1 MQIRKILGTGIVL
14 AAAFAYVSPIY
25 SHSTAREN
33 FNKDWTFEK
42 DGKSRKLN
50 LPHDWGVEYPFE
62 QIYPGETGKLPW
74 WGKATYTKNLNV
86 SQPEL
91 ESGTRYLL
99 DIDGAMSGAKVFVN
113 GQQAA
118 EWPYGYASFRADMTP
133 YVKAGDNEIQITLD
147 NPENSSRWY
156 PGGGVY
162 RNVWLTKE
170 APVSVGQW
178 GTYLVATPGEGNTAD
193 VNLEI
198 TLDSNVKPYVG
209 DVTTK
214 IYDGNKVIASA
225 TTTDSISDGKVLVQD
240 FTLKDVELW
249 SPETPKM
256 YLAQTTVI
264 NPDGKEA
271 VYNTPFGV
279 RSIEFTPEGFYLNGE
294 KSFLKGVCLHHDAG
308 ALGAVWNNT
317 AWERRLKLL
326 KEMGCNAIRTSHNPP
341 APEFLELCDSLGFLV
356 EDEFTD
362 SWTLPLNKKPNGY
375 VSLYDKWAE
384 KDLKAMIH
392 RDRNHPS
399 VVLWSIGNECEEQ
412 LDPTTWWVPLT
423 LYDIVKQTDPTRP
436 VTSGNNKLPAYKTA
450 YHLVNDVYGFN
461 YKPHAYADFHKR
473 YPNQPVIGAE
483 TASCVS
489 TRGYY
494 QFPVSDEKGKGWND
508 GAPYQVSSYDLYAP
522 GWASK
527 PDYEWEFE
535 DQAPYLCG
543 EFVWTGI
550 DYLGEPTP
558 YNVDWSILTN
568 FTSPEEKAK
577 AEEALKQQAQTPPPA
592 RSSYFGII
600 DLAGFPKD
608 RYYIYQSRWNPELP
622 MAHIL
627 PHWNWEGR
635 EGEVTPV
642 HVYTSGDSAE
652 LFVNGV
658 SQGKKTKGEREY
670 RLRWDD
676 VTYTPGTVEVVAY
689 KDGKEWARDKVTTTG
704 KASQIKMSE
713 DYKGP
718 DLTYVKV
725 EIADKEGK
733 MVPDANNDLK
743 FSISG
748 PGKIVATDAGDPTS
762 HIPFYSKE
770 LPAFNGLCS
779 VIVERTGPGKITVKA
794 DSKGLKSGKI
804 TL

>member
-1 MQIRKILGTGIVL
+1 MKIRGILTGLMIGGVAL
-14 AAAFAYVSPIY
+14 TGWSQ
-25 SHSTAREN
+25 STARKN
-33 FNKDWTFEK
+33 FNSGWTYEK
-42 DGKSRKLN
+42 DGKTRVLD

-74 WGKATYTKNLNV
+74 WGKAKYSKKLDV
-86 SQPEL
+86 KAEEL
-91 ESGTRYLL
+91 AKGERFLL
-99 DIDGAMSGAKVFVN
+99 DIDGAMSDAKVYCN
-113 GQQAA
+113 GEKVT
-118 EWPYGYASFRADMTP
+118 EWPYGYASFQADLTP
-133 YVKAGDNEIQITLD
+133 YLKAGENEITVTLD

-156 PGGGVY
+156 PGGGIY

-178 GTYLVATPGEGNTAD
+178 GTYLVATPTDNGNANVD
-193 VNLEI
+193 LEI
-198 TLDSNVKPYVG
+198 SLASNQAPYVG
-209 DVTTK
+209 KVVTK
-214 IYDGNKVIASA
+214 ILDGNNVIGEVV
-225 TTTDSISDGKVLVQD
+225 TTDSISNGAVINQN
-240 FTLKDVELW
+240 FNLKGIQLW
-249 SPETPKM
+249 SPESPKL
-256 YLAQTTVI
+256 YTAQTTVV
-264 NPDGKEA
+264 NPDGREA
-271 VYNTPFGV
+271 VYTTPFGI
-279 RSIEFTPEGFYLNGE
+279 RKAEFTPEGFFLNGE

-317 AWERRLKLL
+317 AWERRLQLL

-341 APEFLELCDSLGFLV
+341 APELLELCDQMGFLV

-362 SWTLPLNKKPNGY
+362 TWKLTLNKKPNGY
-375 VSLYDKWAE
+375 ARLFDEWAE
-384 KDLKAMIH
+384 KDLTAFIK

-412 LDPTTWWVPLT
+412 LDPSTWWVPMK
-423 LYDIVKQTDPTRP
+423 LYDITKQTDPTRP

-461 YKPHAYADFHKR
+461 YKPFAYEDFHKR

-494 QFPVSDEKGKGWND
+494 QFPVEEDKGKGWVD

-527 PDYEWEFE
+527 PDYEWSYE
-535 DQAPYLCG
+535 DQAPYLTG

-608 RYYIYQSRWNPELP
+608 RYYLYQSRWNPDKP

-635 EGEVTPV
+635 EGEVTPI

-658 SQGKKTKGEREY
+658 SKGKKSKGNLEY

-676 VTYTPGTVEVVAY
+676 IVYEPGTVEVVAY
-689 KDGKEWARDKVTTTG
+689 KNGKEWARDKVQTTG
-704 KASQIKMSE
+704 KAEKLVLSE
-713 DYKGP
+713 DYAGD
-718 DLTYVKV
+718 DLIYVKV
-725 EIADKEGK
+725 EVADKDGQ
-733 MVPDANNDLK
+733 MVPTANNDLK

-748 PGKIVATDAGDPTS
+748 PGKIVACDAGDPTS

-779 VIVERTGPGKITVKA
+779 VIVERTGKGKITLKA
-794 DSKGLKSGKI
+794 SSKGLKGGEL
-804 TL
+804 TLR

>member
-1 MQIRKILGTGIVL
+1 MRYLFSLFFLSVFLLASANSTG
-14 AAAFAYVSPIY
+14 
-25 SHSTAREN
+25 RQN
-33 FNKDWTFEK
+33 FNKGWTYEK
-42 DGKSRKLN
+42 DGNVRVLD
-50 LPHDWGVEYPFE
+50 LPHDWGVESPFE

-74 WGKATYTKNLNV
+74 WGKASYSKQFNV
-86 SQPEL
+86 TE
-91 ESGTRYLL
+91 EEMEAATRFLL
-99 DIDGAMSGAKVFVN
+99 DIDGAMSGAQVFLN
-113 GQQAA
+113 GQKVT
-118 EWPYGYASFRADMTP
+118 EWPYGYASFRADLTP
-133 YVKAGDNEIQITLD
+133 YIQVGANEVEIKLD
-147 NPENSSRWY
+147 NKENSSRWY

-162 RNVWLTKE
+162 RDVWLTKE

-178 GTYLVATPGEGNTAD
+178 GTYLVPTYLGDGKAE

-198 TLDSNVKPYVG
+198 TLESSLKPYVG
-209 DVTTK
+209 TVKTEILDN
-214 IYDGNKVIASA
+214 GKVMTQVS
-225 TTTDSISDGKVLVQD
+225 TTDSISNNAVINQKFNLNNI
-240 FTLKDVELW
+240 ELW
-249 SPETPKM
+249 SPEHPKM
-256 YLAQTTVI
+256 YMAKTTVV

-271 VYNTPFGV
+271 VYETPFGI
-279 RSIEFTPEGFYLNGE
+279 RTIEFTPEGFFLNGE

-308 ALGAVWNNT
+308 ALGAVWNRD
-317 AWERRLKLL
+317 AWVRRLQLL
-326 KEMGCNAIRTSHNPP
+326 KDMGCNAIRTSHNPP
-341 APEFLELCDSLGFLV
+341 APEFLDLCDTMGFLV

-362 SWTLPLNKKPNGY
+362 SWTIPLNKKPNGY
-375 VSLYDKWAE
+375 VSLFNDWAE
-384 KDLKAMIH
+384 KDLTSFIR

-412 LDPTTWWVPLT
+412 LEPTTWWVPMM
-423 LYDIVKQTDPTRP
+423 LYDITKQTDPTRP

-461 YKPHAYADFHKR
+461 YKPHAYEDFHKR
-473 YPNQPVIGAE
+473 YPNQAVIGAE

-494 QFPVSDEKGKGWND
+494 QFPVEEDKGKGWVD
-508 GAPYQVSSYDLYAP
+508 GAPFQVSSYDLYAP

-527 PDYEWEFE
+527 PDYEWAYE

-568 FTSPEEKAK
+568 FTSQEEKAK
-577 AEEALKQQAQTPPPA
+577 AEAALKEQAKTPPPA

-608 RYYIYQSRWNPELP
+608 RYYLYQSRWNPELP

-635 EGEVTPV
+635 EGEITPI

-652 LFVNGV
+652 LFVNGE
-658 SQGKKTKGEREY
+658 SKGMKKKGDLEY

-676 VTYTPGTVEVVAY
+676 IVYQPGVVEVVAY
-689 KDGKEWARDKVTTTG
+689 KDGKEWARDKVETVG
-704 KASQIKMSE
+704 KADRLKLYT
-713 DYKGP
+713 DYSGDK
-718 DLTYVKV
+718 LTYVTLEV
-725 EIADKEGK
+725 ADKEGR
-733 MVPDANNDLK
+733 MVPTAQNMLN

-779 VIVERTGPGKITVKA
+779 VIVERTGPGKITLKA
-794 DSKGLKSGKI
+794 TSPGLKKGSL

>member
-1 MQIRKILGTGIVL
+1 MKIKGLFITACLTGLTFSSAL
-14 AAAFAYVSPIY
+14 AN
-25 SHSTAREN
+25 STAREN
-33 FNKDWTFEK
+33 FNEGWTFEK
-42 DGKSRKLN
+42 DGQSRVLN

-74 WGKATYTKNLNV
+74 WGKAKYSKTLNV
-86 SQPEL
+86 DGNEKA
-91 ESGTRYLL
+91 EGTRYLL

-113 GQQAA
+113 DQLVT

-133 YVKAGDNEIQITLD
+133 FLEEGDNTVVITLD

-170 APVSVGQW
+170 APVSVGHW
-178 GTYLVATPGEGNTAD
+178 GTYLVATPEGDGKAN
-193 VNLEI
+193 VNLAI
-198 TLDSNVKPYVG
+198 TLESTVAPYVG
-209 DVTTK
+209 KVSTD
-214 IYDGNKVIASA
+214 ILDGGKVISSQVS
-225 TTTDSISDGKVLVQD
+225 TDSIKDGAVLTQN
-240 FTLKDVELW
+240 FNLNNIELW
-249 SPETPKM
+249 SPENPKM
-256 YLAQTTVI
+256 YLAKTTVE

-271 VYNTPFGV
+271 VYETPFGIRNV
-279 RSIEFTPEGFYLNGE
+279 EFNAEGFFLNGE

-308 ALGAVWNNT
+308 ALGAVWSDD
-317 AWERRLKLL
+317 AWVRRLNLL

-341 APEFLELCDSLGFLV
+341 APELLELCDSMGFLV
-356 EDEFTD
+356 MDEFTD

-375 VSLYDKWAE
+375 VSLFHDWAE
-384 KDLKAMIH
+384 KDLRALIH

-399 VVLWSIGNECEEQ
+399 VVMWSIGNECEEQ
-412 LDPTTWWVPLT
+412 LDPTTWWVPMM
-423 LYDIVKQTDPTRP
+423 LYDIVKQEDPTRV

-461 YKPHAYADFHKR
+461 YKPFAYADFHER
-473 YPNQPVIGAE
+473 YPNQPVLGAE

-494 QFPVSDEKGKGWND
+494 QFPVSDDKSQGWVD

-535 DQAPYLCG
+535 DQAPYLTG

-577 AEEALKQQAQTPPPA
+577 AEAALKEQSKTPPPA

-608 RYYIYQSRWNPELP
+608 RFYLYQSRWNPDLP

-635 EGEVTPV
+635 EGEVTPI

-652 LFVNGV
+652 LFINGQ

-676 VTYTPGTVEVVAY
+676 VVYEPGTVEVVAY
-689 KDGKEWARDKVTTTG
+689 KDGKEWARDKVETTG
-704 KASQIKMSE
+704 KATQLKLSE
-713 DYKGP
+713 DFMGDK
-718 DLTYVKV
+718 LTYVLV
-725 EIADKEGK
+725 EVADKNGK
-733 MVPDANNDLK
+733 MVPDANNDLE

-748 PGKIVATDAGDPTS
+748 PGKIVACDAGDPTS
-762 HIPFYSKE
+762 HIPFYSTK

-779 VIVERTGPGKITVKA
+779 VIVERTGKGKITLKA
-794 DSKGLKSGKI
+794 KSKGLKSGSI
-804 TL
+804 SI

>member
-1 MQIRKILGTGIVL
+1 MKTGKYLTAGILILGACGIV
-14 AAAFAYVSPIY
+14 AAQ
-25 SHSTAREN
+25 STARQS
-33 FNKDWTFEK
+33 FNKGWKFEK
-42 DGKSRKLN
+42 DGKSRTLD

-62 QIYPGETGKLPW
+62 QVYPGETGKLPW
-74 WGKATYTKNLNV
+74 WGKAQYTKTLDV
-86 SQPEL
+86 DAAEL
-91 ESGTRYLL
+91 AAGTRYLL
-99 DIDGAMSGAKVFVN
+99 DIDGAMSDAKVFVN
-113 GQQAA
+113 GEKVM
-118 EWPYGYASFRADMTP
+118 EWPYGYMSFRADLSP
-133 YVKAGDNEIQITLD
+133 FVSAGENEVVISID

-170 APVSVGQW
+170 APVSVGHW
-178 GTYLVATPGEGNTAD
+178 GTYLVATPKEHGGAKVD
-193 VNLEI
+193 LEI
-198 TLDSNVKPYVG
+198 KLDSKVNPYVG
-209 DVTTK
+209 KVITK
-214 IYDGNKVIASA
+214 IF
-225 TTTDSISDGKVLVQD
+225 DGK
-240 FTLKDVELW
+240 TLMSEVTSTDTIRDGSILNQHFNLDKVELW
-249 SPETPKM
+249 SPDHPKM
-256 YLAQTTVI
+256 YLAQTTVV

-271 VYNTPFGV
+271 VYDTPFGV
-279 RSIEFTPEGFYLNGE
+279 RKAEFTHEGFFLNGE

-341 APEFLELCDSLGFLV
+341 APEFLALCDSLGFLV

-375 VSLYDKWAE
+375 VRLFENWHE

-399 VVLWSIGNECEEQ
+399 IVLWSIGNECEEQ

-423 LYDIVKQTDPTRP
+423 LYDICKQEDPTRP
-436 VTSGNNKLPAYKTA
+436 VSSGNNKLPAYKTP

-461 YKPHAYADFHKR
+461 YKPQAYADFHKR
-473 YPNQPVIGAE
+473 YPNKPVIGAE

-494 QFPVSDEKGKGWND
+494 QFPVSDDKSQGWVD
-508 GAPYQVSSYDLYAP
+508 GQPFQVSSYDLYAP

-527 PDYEWEFE
+527 PDYEWAFE
-535 DQAPYLCG
+535 DQAPYLTG

-568 FTSPEEKAK
+568 FTSEEEKAK
-577 AEEALKQQAQTPPPA
+577 AEEALKQQAKTPPPS

-608 RYYIYQSRWNPELP
+608 RYYLYQSRWNPDLP

-635 EGEVTPV
+635 EGEVTPI

-652 LFVNGV
+652 LFINGV
-658 SQGKKTKGEREY
+658 SKGKKSKGNLEY

-676 VTYTPGTVEVVAY
+676 VVYEPGVVEVVAY
-689 KDGKEWARDKVTTTG
+689 KDGKEWARDKVQTTG
-704 KASQIKMSE
+704 KATQLKLSE
-713 DYKGP
+713 DYIGD
-718 DLTYVKV
+718 DLAYILV
-725 EIADKEGK
+725 EVADKEGK
-733 MVPDANNDLK
+733 MVPTANNDLE
-743 FSISG
+743 FSIKG
-748 PGKIVATDAGDPTS
+748 PGKIVACDAGDPTS
-762 HIPFYSKE
+762 HLPFYSTK

-779 VIVERTGPGKITVKA
+779 VIVERTGEGKITLEAK
-794 DSKGLKSGKI
+794 SKGLKSGSIKI
-804 TL
+804 

>member
-1 MQIRKILGTGIVL
+1 MINKTSKILLLGL
-14 AAAFAYVSPIY
+14 ASVFSIGGLFAK
-25 SHSTAREN
+25 STARQSLNEG
-33 FNKDWTFEK
+33 WVFEK
-42 DGKSRKLN
+42 DGKSRVLN

-74 WGKATYTKNLNV
+74 WGKAKYSKVLTVDATEQADSL
-86 SQPEL
+86 
-91 ESGTRYLL
+91 RFLL
-99 DIDGAMSGAKVFVN
+99 DVDGAMSGAKVYVNDDFVM
-113 GQQAA
+113 
-118 EWPYGYASFRADMTP
+118 EWPYGYASFRADLTP
-133 YVKAGDNEIQITLD
+133 YLNVGDNNLVITLD

-156 PGGGVY
+156 PGGGIY

-170 APVSVGQW
+170 LPVSVGQW
-178 GTYLVATPGEGNTAD
+178 GTYITSDYKGNGDAE

-198 TLDSNVKPYVG
+198 TLDNKSKPYAGEVITEIFDNG
-209 DVTTK
+209 K
-214 IYDGNKVIASA
+214 IIDKA
-225 TTTDSISDGKVLVQD
+225 TTAEYIQDGTIINQK
-240 FTLKDVELW
+240 FNLKNVELW
-249 SPETPKM
+249 SPESPKM
-256 YLAQTTVI
+256 YLAKTTVV
-264 NPDGKEA
+264 NPDGKVS
-271 VYNTPFGV
+271 VYETPFGI
-279 RSIEFTPEGFYLNGE
+279 RTIEFKPDGFYLNGE
-294 KSFLKGVCLHHDAG
+294 KNFLKGVCLHHDAG
-308 ALGAVWNNT
+308 ALGAVWNND
-317 AWERRLKLL
+317 AWVRRLNLL

-341 APEFLELCDSLGFLV
+341 APEFLELCDSLGFMV

-375 VSLYDKWAE
+375 VSLFEDWSE
-384 KDLKAMIH
+384 KDVKAMII

-412 LDPTTWWVPLT
+412 LDPTTWWVPLQ
-423 LYDIVKQTDPTRP
+423 LYDITKQTDPTRP

-461 YKPHAYADFHKR
+461 YKPFAYEDFHKR

-494 QFPVSDEKGKGWND
+494 KFPVEEDKGKGWVD

-535 DQAPYLCG
+535 DKAPYLCG

-577 AEEALKQQAQTPPPA
+577 AEEALRQQAQTPPPA

-608 RYYIYQSRWNPELP
+608 RYYLYQSRWNPEKP

-635 EGEVTPV
+635 EGDITPI

-652 LFVNGV
+652 LFVNGE
-658 SQGKKTKGEREY
+658 SKGLKKKGEYEY

-676 VTYTPGTVEVVAY
+676 VVYEPGIVEVVAY
-689 KDGKEWARDKVTTTG
+689 KDGKEWARDKVETTG
-704 KASQIKMSE
+704 KAEKLVLSK
-713 DYKGP
+713 DYEGK
-718 DLTYVKV
+718 DLTYVRV
-725 EIADKEGK
+725 EVADKQGQ
-733 MVPDANNDLK
+733 MVPTANNDLK

-748 PGKIVATDAGDPTS
+748 PGKIVACDGGDPTS
-762 HIPFYSKE
+762 HIPFYSTE
-770 LPAFNGLCS
+770 LPAFNGLSS
-779 VIVERTGPGKITVKA
+779 VIVERTGPGKITLKA
-794 DSKGLKSGKI
+794 TSKGLKSGEIKI
-804 TL
+804 

>member
-1 MQIRKILGTGIVL
+1 MKKTISILLGLIL
-14 AAAFAYVSPIY
+14 AGGYGFTVSAQ
-25 SHSTAREN
+25 SHARQS
-33 FNKDWTFEK
+33 FNKDWTYEK
-42 DGKSRKLN
+42 DGQSRVLD

-74 WGKATYTKNLNV
+74 WGQAKYSKNLNV
-86 SQPEL
+86 EAQEL
-91 ESGTRYLL
+91 EQGLRFLM
-99 DIDGAMSGAKVFVN
+99 DIDGAMSDAKVFVN
-113 GQQAA
+113 GEQVT
-118 EWPYGYASFRADMTP
+118 EWPYGYASFRADLTP
-133 YVKAGDNEIQITLD
+133 LLKAGDNEVTVTLD

-156 PGGGVY
+156 PGGGIY

-170 APVSVGQW
+170 LPASVGQW
-178 GTYLVATPGEGNTAD
+178 GTYIVATPGNNNTAKVD
-193 VNLEI
+193 LQI
-198 TLDSNVKPYVG
+198 TLENTAKPYVG
-209 DVTTK
+209 EVTTK
-214 IYDGNKVIASA
+214 IFDGTNVIAEKTSK
-225 TTTDSISDGKVLVQD
+225 DSISHGRVINQKFDLN
-240 FTLKDVELW
+240 DVELW
-249 SPETPKM
+249 SPDSPKM
-256 YLAQTTVI
+256 YLAQTTVK
-264 NPDGKEA
+264 NPDGKES
-271 VYNTPFGV
+271 VYDTPFGI
-279 RSIEFTPEGFYLNGE
+279 RSIEFTSDGFFLNGE

-308 ALGAVWNNT
+308 ALGAVWNTT

-326 KEMGCNAIRTSHNPP
+326 KDMGCNAIRTSHNSP
-341 APEFLELCDSLGFLV
+341 APEFLELCDNMGFLV

-375 VSLYDKWAE
+375 VRLFNDWAE
-384 KDLKAMIH
+384 KDLKAMIK

-399 VVLWSIGNECEEQ
+399 IVLWSIGNECEEQ
-412 LDPTTWWVPLT
+412 LDPTTWWVPLQ
-423 LYDIVKQTDPTRP
+423 LYDITKQTDPTRP

-461 YKPHAYADFHKR
+461 YKPHAYEDFHKM

-494 QFPVSDEKGKGWND
+494 QFPVSDNKGEGWVD

-535 DQAPYLCG
+535 DKAPFLCG

-577 AEEALKQQAQTPPPA
+577 AEEALKQQAQSPPPA

-608 RYYIYQSRWNPELP
+608 RYYLYQSRWNPELP

-635 EGEVTPV
+635 EGEVTPI

-658 SQGKKTKGEREY
+658 SQGLKKKGDYEY

-676 VTYTPGTVEVVAY
+676 VVYEPGVVEVVAY
-689 KDGKEWARDKVTTTG
+689 KNGEKWASDKVETVG
-704 KASQIKMSE
+704 KPSKLILSE
-713 DYKGP
+713 DYQGD
-718 DLTYVKV
+718 DLTYVRV
-725 EIADKEGK
+725 EVADKEGR
-733 MVPDANNDLK
+733 MVPTANNYLK

-762 HIPFYSKE
+762 HIPFYSQSI
-770 LPAFNGLCS
+770 PAFNGLCS
-779 VIVERTGPGKITVKA
+779 VIVERTGPGKITLKA
-794 DSKGLKSGKI
+794 HAADLKGASI
-804 TL
+804 NI

>member
-1 MQIRKILGTGIVL
+1 MMYKKGLI
-14 AAAFAYVSPIY
+14 AATLIGLTVASGFSQ
-25 SHSTAREN
+25 STSRQN
-33 FNKDWTFEK
+33 FNQGWTYEK
-42 DGKSRKLN
+42 DGKTRVLD

-74 WGKATYTKNLNV
+74 WGKAKYSKTLKVTEADIK
-86 SQPEL
+86 
-91 ESGTRYLL
+91 SGDRYLL
-99 DIDGAMSGAKVFVN
+99 DIDGAMSGAQVFCNGEKVT
-113 GQQAA
+113 
-118 EWPYGYASFRADMTP
+118 EWPYGYASFRADLTP
-133 YVKAGDNEIQITLD
+133 FLKAGANEISVTLN

-156 PGGGVY
+156 PGGGIY
-162 RNVWLTKE
+162 RNVWLTRE
-170 APVSVGQW
+170 APASVGQW
-178 GTYLVATPGEGNTAD
+178 GTYLVATPDDKGGAD
-193 VNLEI
+193 VDLEV
-198 TLDSNVKPYVG
+198 TLASSLDPYVGKVVTTILDGENVIGIAESTDTINDGRILNQQFDLSNVK
-209 DVTTK
+209 
-214 IYDGNKVIASA
+214 
-225 TTTDSISDGKVLVQD
+225 
-240 FTLKDVELW
+240 LW
-249 SPETPKM
+249 SPESPKM
-256 YLAQTTVI
+256 YVAQTTVE
-264 NPDGKEA
+264 NPDGRIA
-271 VYNTPFGV
+271 TYITPFGI
-279 RSIEFTPEGFYLNGE
+279 RKAEFTPEGFYLNGE

-308 ALGAVWNNT
+308 ALGAVWNTT
-317 AWERRLKLL
+317 AWERRLNLL

-341 APEFLELCDSLGFLV
+341 APELLELCDKMGFLV

-375 VSLYDKWAE
+375 VSLFNDWAE
-384 KDLKAMIH
+384 KDLTAYIK

-412 LDPTTWWVPLT
+412 LDPTTWWVPMK
-423 LYDIVKQTDPTRP
+423 LYDITKQTDPTRP

-461 YKPHAYADFHKR
+461 YKPHAYEDFHKR
-473 YPNQPVIGAE
+473 YPTQPVVGAE

-494 QFPVSDEKGKGWND
+494 KFPVEEDKGKGWVD

-527 PDYEWEFE
+527 PDYEWAFE
-535 DQAPYLCG
+535 DQAPYLAG

-568 FTSPEEKAK
+568 FTNEEEKAK
-577 AEEALKQQAQTPPPA
+577 AEAALKEQAQTPPPA

-608 RYYIYQSRWNPELP
+608 RYYLYQSRWNPELP

-658 SQGKKTKGEREY
+658 SQGLKKKGDLEY

-676 VTYTPGTVEVVAY
+676 VVYEPGVVEVVAY
-689 KDGKEWARDKVTTTG
+689 KDGKEWSRDRMQTTG
-704 KASQIKMSE
+704 KAEQVVMKE
-713 DYKGP
+713 DYAG
-718 DLTYVKV
+718 DDITYVRV
-725 EIADKEGK
+725 EIADKAGK
-733 MVPDANNDLK
+733 MVPTANNDLK

-748 PGKIVATDAGDPTS
+748 PGEIIATDAGDPTS

-779 VIVERTGPGKITVKA
+779 VIVKRTGKGKIKLKA
-794 DSKGLKSGKI
+794 SSKGLKGGEI

>member
-1 MQIRKILGTGIVL
+1 MKRQIIAGILIGGIAMTGW
-14 AAAFAYVSPIY
+14 
-25 SHSTAREN
+25 SHSTARQN
-33 FNKDWTFEK
+33 FNSGWTFEK
-42 DGKSRKLN
+42 DGKTKVLN

-74 WGKATYTKNLNV
+74 WGKAKYSKTLNV
-86 SQPEL
+86 KPEEL
-91 ESGTRYLL
+91 SSGERFLL
-99 DIDGAMSGAKVFVN
+99 DIDGAMSGAKVYCN
-113 GQQAA
+113 GEQVT
-118 EWPYGYASFRADMTP
+118 EWPYGYASFRADLTP
-133 YVKAGDNEIQITLD
+133 FLKSGANDICITLD

-156 PGGGVY
+156 PGGGIY

-170 APVSVGQW
+170 APASVGQW
-178 GTYLVATPGEGNTAD
+178 GTYLVATPKENKTANVD
-193 VNLEI
+193 LEI
-198 TLDSNVKPYVG
+198 TLASNLNPYVG
-209 DVTTK
+209 NVITK
-214 IYDGNKVIASA
+214 IYDGNNVIGEVVS
-225 TTTDSISDGKVLVQD
+225 TDSISNGAVFNQNFNLSGI
-240 FTLKDVELW
+240 ELW
-249 SPETPKM
+249 SPENPKM
-256 YLAQTTVI
+256 YIAKTTVV
-264 NPDGKEA
+264 NPDGREA
-271 VYNTPFGV
+271 VYETPFGI
-279 RSIEFTPEGFYLNGE
+279 RSAEFTPEGFYLNGE

-308 ALGAVWNNT
+308 ALGAVWNTT

-326 KEMGCNAIRTSHNPP
+326 KDMGCNAIRTSHNPP
-341 APEFLELCDSLGFLV
+341 APELLELCDKMGFLV

-375 VSLYDKWAE
+375 VSLYKDWAE
-384 KDLKAMIH
+384 KDLKAMIK

-412 LDPTTWWVPLT
+412 LDPTTWWVPMQ
-423 LYDIVKQTDPTRP
+423 LYDWTKQTDPTRP
-436 VTSGNNKLPAYKTA
+436 VSSGNNKLPAYKTA

-461 YKPHAYADFHKR
+461 YKPFAYEDFHKR

-494 QFPVSDEKGKGWND
+494 QFPVEEDKGKGWVD

-527 PDYEWEFE
+527 PDYEWSFE
-535 DQAPYLCG
+535 DQAPYLSG

-608 RYYIYQSRWNPELP
+608 RYYLYQSRWNPNLP

-635 EGEVTPV
+635 EGEITPI

-652 LFVNGV
+652 LFVNGK
-658 SQGKKTKGEREY
+658 SKGKKTKGNLEY

-676 VTYTPGTVEVVAY
+676 IVYEPGVVEVVAY
-689 KDGKEWARDKVTTTG
+689 KNGKEWARDKVETTG
-704 KASQIKMSE
+704 KAEKLVLSE
-713 DYKGP
+713 DYVGD
-718 DLTYVKV
+718 DLAYVRV
-725 EIADKEGK
+725 EVTDKNGQ
-733 MVPDANNDLK
+733 MVPTANNDLK
-743 FSISG
+743 FTISG
-748 PGKIVATDAGDPTS
+748 PGRIIATDAGDPTS

-779 VIVERTGPGKITVKA
+779 VIVERTGKGKITLKA
-794 DSKGLKSGKI
+794 SSKGLKGGEIK
-804 TL
+804 L

>member
-1 MQIRKILGTGIVL
+1 MMKIYRILSFAILAGGIVGQL
-14 AAAFAYVSPIY
+14 SAQ
-25 SHSTAREN
+25 STARQN
-33 FNKDWTFEK
+33 FNSNWTFEK
-42 DGKSRKLN
+42 DGKSRVLN

-62 QIYPGETGKLPW
+62 QVYPGETGKLPW
-74 WGKATYTKNLNV
+74 WGSASYTKMLDV
-86 SQPEL
+86 DASDL
-91 ESGTRYLL
+91 EEGLRYLL
-99 DIDGAMSGAKVFVN
+99 DVDGAMSGAKVWCN
-113 GQQAA
+113 GEMVT
-118 EWPYGYASFRADMTP
+118 EWPYGYASFRADLTP
-133 YVKAGDNEIQITLD
+133 YLKAGENKVVITVD

-178 GTYLVATPGEGNTAD
+178 GTYLVATPDGKDKAKVKLD
-193 VNLEI
+193 I
-198 TLDSNVKPYVG
+198 TLDSSVKPYVG
-209 DVTTK
+209 NVTTK
-214 IYDGNKVIASA
+214 ILDGDKVIREVDTRA
-225 TTTDSISDGKVLVQD
+225 TISDKTIVTQNFD
-240 FTLKDVELW
+240 LKNIELW
-249 SPETPKM
+249 SPENPKM
-256 YLAQTTVI
+256 YLAETSVV
-264 NPDGKEA
+264 NPDGRVA
-271 VYNTPFGV
+271 VYTTPFGI
-279 RSIEFTPEGFYLNGE
+279 RTAEFTGEGFFLNGE

-308 ALGAVWNNT
+308 ALGAVWNTT
-317 AWERRLKLL
+317 AWKRRLELL

-341 APEFLELCDSLGFLV
+341 APELLELCDSMGFLV

-375 VSLYDKWAE
+375 VSLFDEWAE
-384 KDLKAMIH
+384 KDLKALIQ

-423 LYDIVKQTDPTRP
+423 LYDIVKQEDPTRP

-461 YKPHAYADFHKR
+461 YKPESYADFHKR
-473 YPNQPVIGAE
+473 YPNQAVIGSE
-483 TASCVS
+483 TASTVS

-494 QFPVSDEKGKGWND
+494 QFPVSDNKGEGWVD
-508 GAPYQVSSYDLYAP
+508 GQPYQVSSYDLYAP

-535 DQAPYLCG
+535 DKAPFLSG

-568 FTSPEEKAK
+568 FQSAEEKAK
-577 AEEALKQQAQTPPPA
+577 AEEALRQQAQTPPPA

-608 RYYIYQSRWNPELP
+608 RYYLYQARWRPDFP

-635 EGEVTPV
+635 EGEITPI

-652 LFVNGV
+652 LFINGK
-658 SQGKKTKGEREY
+658 SQGLKKRGDYEY

-676 VTYTPGTVEVVAY
+676 VVYEPGEVEVISY
-689 KDGKEWARDKVTTTG
+689 KDGKEWARDKVVTTG
-704 KASQIKMSE
+704 KPTQLKLSE
-713 DYKGP
+713 DYVGD
-718 DLTYVKV
+718 DLAYVRV
-725 EIADKEGK
+725 EVADKEGR
-733 MVPDANNDLK
+733 MVPDANNDLE

-748 PGKIVATDAGDPTS
+748 PGKIVACDAGDPTS
-762 HIPFYSKE
+762 HIPFYSTK

-779 VIVERTGPGKITVKA
+779 VIVERTGPGKISLKA
-794 DSKGLKSGKI
+794 KSKGLKSATI
-804 TL
+804 NI

>member
-1 MQIRKILGTGIVL
+1 MMKIDKIIL
-14 AAAFAYVSPIY
+14 ALLLAGGCGL
-25 SHSTAREN
+25 TATAQPQARQS
-33 FNKDWTFEK
+33 FNKGWTYEK
-42 DGKSRKLN
+42 DGQSRVLD

-74 WGKATYTKNLNV
+74 WGKAKYSKTLNV
-86 SQPEL
+86 NAEEL
-91 ESGTRYLL
+91 EQGLRFLM
-99 DIDGAMSGAKVFVN
+99 DIDGAMSDAKVFVN
-113 GQQAA
+113 GEMVT
-118 EWPYGYASFRADMTP
+118 EWPYGYASFRADLTP
-133 YVKAGDNEIQITLD
+133 LLKAGDNEVVVTLD

-156 PGGGVY
+156 PGGGIY

-170 APVSVGQW
+170 LPVAVGQW
-178 GTYLVATPGEGNTAD
+178 GTYLVATPGENNTANVD
-193 VNLEI
+193 LQI
-198 TLDSNVKPYVG
+198 TLESTEKPYLG
-209 DVTTK
+209 EVTTK
-214 IYDGNKVIASA
+214 IFDGKDVIAEKTSR
-225 TTTDSISDGKVLVQD
+225 DSISNGTVINQKFDL
-240 FTLKDVELW
+240 TNIELW
-249 SPETPKM
+249 SPDKPKM
-256 YLAQTTVI
+256 YLAQTTVK
-264 NPDGKEA
+264 NPDGKES
-271 VYNTPFGV
+271 VYDTPFGI
-279 RSIEFTPEGFYLNGE
+279 RSIEFTSEGFFLNGE

-308 ALGAVWNNT
+308 ALGAVWNTT

-326 KEMGCNAIRTSHNPP
+326 KDMGCNAIRTSHNPP
-341 APEFLELCDSLGFLV
+341 APEFLELCDQLGFLV

-375 VSLYDKWAE
+375 VRLFNEWAE
-384 KDLKAMIH
+384 KDLKAMIK

-412 LDPTTWWVPLT
+412 LDPTTWWVPLQ
-423 LYDIVKQTDPTRP
+423 LYDITKQTDPTRP

-461 YKPHAYADFHKR
+461 YKPHAYEDFR
-473 YPNQPVIGAE
+473 NMYPNQPVIGAE

-494 QFPVSDEKGKGWND
+494 QFPVSDNKSEGWVD

-535 DQAPYLCG
+535 DKAPFLCG

-568 FTSPEEKAK
+568 FTDPEEKAK
-577 AEEALKQQAQTPPPA
+577 AEAELKQQAQTPPPA

-608 RYYIYQSRWNPELP
+608 RYYLYQSRWNPELP

-635 EGEVTPV
+635 EGEVTPI

-652 LFVNGV
+652 LFINGV
-658 SQGKKTKGEREY
+658 SQGLKKKGDYEY

-676 VTYTPGTVEVVAY
+676 VVYEPGVVEVVAY
-689 KDGKEWARDKVTTTG
+689 KNGEKWASDRVETVGKPSKL
-704 KASQIKMSE
+704 ILSE
-713 DYKGP
+713 DYRGD
-718 DLTYVKV
+718 DLTYVRV
-725 EIADKEGK
+725 EVADKEGR
-733 MVPDANNDLK
+733 MVPTADNYLK
-743 FSISG
+743 FTISG

-762 HIPFYSKE
+762 HIPFYSQSI
-770 LPAFNGLCS
+770 PAFNGLCS
-779 VIVERTGPGKITVKA
+779 VIVERTGPGKITLKA
-794 DSKGLKSGKI
+794 HSADLKSASI
-804 TL
+804 NI

>member
-1 MQIRKILGTGIVL
+1 MKKVILSLICAGL
-14 AAAFAYVSPIY
+14 ALSAGAN
-25 SHSTAREN
+25 STARQS
-33 FNKDWTFEK
+33 FNKGWTFEK
-42 DGKSRKLN
+42 DGKSRVLD

-62 QIYPGETGKLPW
+62 QVYPGETGKLPW
-74 WGKATYTKNLNV
+74 WGKAKYTKNLV
-86 SQPEL
+86 VTADDLSD
-91 ESGTRYLL
+91 GTRFLL
-99 DIDGAMSGAKVFVN
+99 DIDGAMSDAKVFVN

-118 EWPYGYASFRADMTP
+118 EWPYGYASFRADLTP
-133 YVKAGDNEIQITLD
+133 FVKAGDNEVTITLD

-170 APVSVGQW
+170 APASVGQW
-178 GTYLVATPGEGNTAD
+178 GTYLIATPGDNNTASVD
-193 VNLEI
+193 LEI
-198 TLDSNVKPYVG
+198 TLDNSGNPYVG
-209 DVTTK
+209 NVTTK
-214 IYDGNKVIASA
+214 IFDGDNVIASV
-225 TTTDSISDGKVLVQD
+225 TNTDTISNGKVINQEFKLN
-240 FTLKDVELW
+240 DVTLW
-249 SPETPKM
+249 SPENPKM
-256 YLAQTTVI
+256 YLAQTTVV
-264 NPDGKEA
+264 NADGKEA
-271 VYNTPFGV
+271 VYNTPFGI
-279 RSIEFTPEGFYLNGE
+279 RNAEFTADGFFLNGE

-308 ALGAVWNNT
+308 ALGAVWNST
-317 AWERRLKLL
+317 AWKRRLELL
-326 KEMGCNAIRTSHNPP
+326 KDMGCNAIRTSHNPP

-375 VSLYDKWAE
+375 VRLFNDWAE

-423 LYDIVKQTDPTRP
+423 LYDICKQTDPTRP
-436 VTSGNNKLPAYKTA
+436 VTSGNNKLPAYKTP

-461 YKPHAYADFHKR
+461 YKPHAYADFHER

-494 QFPVSDEKGKGWND
+494 LFPVSDDKGKGWIE
-508 GAPYQVSSYDLYAP
+508 GQPFQVSSYDLYAP

-535 DQAPYLCG
+535 DQAPFLAG

-568 FTSPEEKAK
+568 FTSEEEKQK
-577 AEEALKQQAQTPPPA
+577 AEEALKQQSQTPPPA

-608 RYYIYQSRWNPELP
+608 RFYIYQSRWNPEKP

-635 EGEVTPV
+635 EGEVTPI

-676 VTYTPGTVEVVAY
+676 VVYEPGIVEVVAY
-689 KDGKEWARDKVTTTG
+689 KDGKEWARDKVQTTG
-704 KASQIKMSE
+704 KADKLILSE
-713 DYKGP
+713 DYVGD

-725 EIADKEGK
+725 EVADKEGK
-733 MVPDANNDLK
+733 MVPTANNDLK
-743 FSISG
+743 FSIKG
-748 PGKIVATDAGDPTS
+748 PGKIVACDAGDPTS
-762 HIPFYSKE
+762 HIPFYSTE

-779 VIVERTGPGKITVKA
+779 VIVERTGPGKITLKA
-794 DSKGLKSGKI
+794 ESKGLKKGEI
-804 TL
+804 RL